1 MNVTG
6 STAIKPEF
14 RNPETPA
21 HKCLHIILT
30 FKYCVNITAFSQ
42 IKNPHGPDAG
52 FLFAAVSKGEGEG
65 WEFAK

>member
-1 MNVTG
+1 MPRVLWGNASVRRSFGVPQYT
-6 STAIKPEF
+6 
-14 RNPETPA
+14 
-21 HKCLHIILT
+21 HIFT
-30 FKYCVNITAFSQ
+30 FENSVLSQ